1 MSASFLWQKIH
12 SPWIVISFTILEQS
26 KVIPIQ
32 AGRGCYIVICF
43 HPAFTKMIDGTEK
56 PKILSKFVIRAA
68 RYNEFRCKVRS
79 VYKTTTLKAKTLKTA
94 GPGNHL
100 ENDTVCWTS
109 GLYSLDLR

>member
-1 MSASFLWQKIH
+1 M
-12 SPWIVISFTILEQS
+12 ISFTILEQS

-32 AGRGCYIVICF
+32 AGQGRYIVICF
-43 HPAFTKMIDGTEK
+43 NPAFTKMIDGTEK

-79 VYKTTTLKAKTLKTA
+79 VYKTTTLKVKTWKTA
-94 GPGNHL
+94 GPGNHI
-100 ENDTVCWTS
+100 VCWTS